1 MRVSIWSV
9 WRICWGIRVW
19 LRLVGITYVR
29 CVPQCPMR
37 SGWTL
42 FSDQGEPPPRRG
54 VG

>member
-19 LRLVGITYVR
+19 RRLVGIMCGR
-29 CVPQCPMR
+29 CVRRCLMR

-42 FSDQGEPPPRRG
+42 FSGQG
-54 VG
+54 